1 MDSTAIFPFV
11 AKPGRYLGKE
21 YNAVCKDWDNTGV
34 KIAFIFPDMYEIGM
48 SHLGLQILYH
58 IINAQ
63 DDMLAERCFCPDTDA
78 ERQMRDTR
86 LPLFSLE
93 SKKPLAAFDILGITL
108 PYELCYT
115 NILTILDLAGIPR
128 YQKDRDESSPL
139 IIGGGSCSLNPEP
152 VADFF
157 DAIVLGDGEEVIIEF
172 TEAWNICQKK
182 NLSKEETLIQL
193 AQIEGVYIP
202 SHYTIDYTSKGRIAA
217 IRPQKNA
224 PEKVK
229 RRILKDLDDISHL
242 YKPLVPNA
250 KTIHD
255 RLGLE
260 IARGCTRGC
269 RFCQAGM
276 IYRPVRE
283 RSVDSIME
291 MAIKGIDNSGFEE
304 LALLSLSTGDYS
316 CIDHLLPQ
324 IMDKYAE
331 KYVSVSMP
339 SMRVG
344 TLSQQ
349 VMDQIKRVRKT
360 GFTVAPEAGSERMRQ
375 VINKGI
381 TEEDL
386 LNTCKDAFSLGWNV
400 IKLYFMIGL
409 PTETAEDIRAISA
422 LSQKIL
428 DMAKSGGGR
437 SKQVTSS
444 VGTFVP
450 KPHTPFQWERQITLE
465 ESREKISLLRKTM
478 PGKGVRLKYHDP
490 KTSFLEGVFS
500 RGDRRLS
507 AVIEKCWQ
515 DGARFDSWSDHFNLA
530 RWHHAAEQTGCDLEF
545 YLRQRDTKEILP
557 WSHLDSGIAESF
569 LLSERERSKTGEYT
583 PDCRYNACQKCGLCD
598 FSSIKPIVINRKRF
612 QEEIKASD
620 LPETSKF
627 TKRED
632 AEIGHFKYMVRYA
645 RRGDICYLGH
655 LELLQILFRAI
666 RRAKITTNFSQG
678 FNPSPKISFG
688 PALPVGMESEDEYII
703 MDLPAPL
710 KSPSR
715 TCKKLNGVLPDGL
728 EVHEITLHNGK
739 IPQTTLT
746 TYSVDL
752 NRQITEVEQQLLTA
766 YQKSSTF
773 AVTRIRKGKKKE
785 IDIRPF
791 VEIIQN
797 NTSTGIQ
804 ITVLSATGIAGVK
817 VREALAAIL
826 KLPEKEIL
834 QALICKLSW
843 QDADE
848 QLPRKRER

>member
-11 AKPGRYLGKE
+11 TKPGRYLGKE
-21 YNAVCKDWDNTGV
+21 YNSICKDWNNITV
-34 KIAFIFPDMYEIGM
+34 KIALIFPDMYEIGM

-63 DDMLAERCFCPDTDA
+63 DSMLAERSFCPDTDA
-78 ERQMRDTR
+78 ERQMRDTNT
-86 LPLFSLE
+86 PLFSLE
-93 SKKPLAAFDILGITL
+93 SKKPLARFDILGITL

-115 NILTILDLAGIPR
+115 NILTIFDLAGIPR
-128 YQKDRDESSPL
+128 YQKDRDESHPL

-157 DAIVLGDGEEVIIEF
+157 DAIILGDGEEAIIEF
-172 TEAWNICQKK
+172 IERWDICRKK
-182 NLSKEETLIQL
+182 DLSKKETLEKL
-193 AQIEGVYIP
+193 ARIEGVYIP
-202 SHYTIDYTSKGRIAA
+202 SHYSIEYTSTGKIAA
-217 IRPQKNA
+217 IQPQHNS
-224 PEKVK
+224 PEKVM

-242 YKPLVPNA
+242 YRPLVPNA

-291 MAIKGIDNSGFEE
+291 MATKGIDNSGFEE

-316 CIDHLLPQ
+316 CIDNLLPQ
-324 IMDKYAE
+324 IMDRYAE

-360 GFTVAPEAGSERMRQ
+360 GFTIAPEAGSERMRQ

-386 LNTCKDAFSLGWNV
+386 LTTCKDAFSLGWNV

-409 PTETAEDIRAISA
+409 PTETKEDIEAISI
-422 LSQKIL
+422 LSQRTYDI
-428 DMAKSGGGR
+428 AKKYGGR

-450 KPHTPFQWERQITLE
+450 KPHTPFQWERQISLE
-465 ESREKISLLRKTM
+465 ESKERISLLRKTM
-478 PGKGVRLKYHDP
+478 PKKGVKLKYHDP
-490 KTSFLEGVFS
+490 ETSFLEGVFS

-507 AVIEKCWQ
+507 AVIEQAWQ
-515 DGARFDSWSDHFNLA
+515 DGARFDSWSDHFNLP
-530 RWHHAAEQTGCDLEF
+530 RWHQAAKQTGCDLEF

-557 WSHLDSGIAESF
+557 WSHLDSGIDESF
-569 LLSERERSKTGEYT
+569 LLRELERSKIGKYT

-612 QEEIKASD
+612 DEEMMADSTVEKA
-620 LPETSKF
+620 LPLEKTDGET
-627 TKRED
+627 
-632 AEIGHFKYMVRYA
+632 GHFKYMVHYA
-645 RRGDICYLGH
+645 RKGDICYLGH

-688 PALPVGMESEDEYII
+688 PALPVGMASEDEYII
-703 MDLPAPL
+703 IDLPTPL
-710 KSPSR
+710 KSPGD
-715 TCKKLNGVLPDGL
+715 TCKELNMVLPDGL
-728 EVHEITLHNGK
+728 EVSKITAHSGK
-739 IPQTTLT
+739 IPQSTLT
-746 TYSVDL
+746 TYHIDL
-752 NRQITEVEQQLLTA
+752 KRQLTEAEQQQLAT
-766 YQKSSTF
+766 YQKSTTF
-773 AVTRIRKGKKKE
+773 AVTRTRKGKQKE
-785 IDIRPF
+785 IDIRQL
-791 VEIIQN
+791 VEITRDN
-797 NTSTGIQ
+797 KSNKLEVLVTATTG
-804 ITVLSATGIAGVK
+804 VPGVK

-826 KLPEKEIL
+826 NLSDKEIL
-834 QALICKLSW
+834 QASVCKISW
-843 QDADE
+843 QDAE
-848 QLPRKRER
+848 EHLPIKRER